1 MQETL
6 DPVREPGAI
15 AVDSA
20 CPCVLEQSSRV
31 GDEARIP
38 LGDTARIEDQP
49 TDGRIGLDRTPYFT
63 GVGYRI
69 RVALCAAP
77 FNTRDVGPRALDVHG
92 PWALHR
98 GRGRISAHATR
109 LSLWSRS
116 TQCNSQSKRRAAPQG
131 RVDVAEIERCTDES
145 MPAGSQV
152 PARWHRPRATPRRS
166 DRISTAIT

>member
-20 CPCVLEQSSRV
+20 CPCVLEQSSRE

-49 TDGRIGLDRTPYFT
+49 TDGRIDLDLTPYFA
-63 GVGYRI
+63 GVGYLV
-69 RVALCAAP
+69 RVAPCAGQ
-77 FNTRDVGPRALDVHG
+77 FNTRDAGRRALDVHG

-98 GRGRISAHATR
+98 DRVRISAHATC
-109 LSLWSRS
+109 LSPWSRS
-116 TQCNSQSKRRAAPQG
+116 TQCNSQSKRRAAPQ
-131 RVDVAEIERCTDES
+131 
-145 MPAGSQV
+145 
-152 PARWHRPRATPRRS
+152 
-166 DRISTAIT
+166 